1 MENIISSIFLDQSS
15 VEILR
20 SLIGKEL
27 ELIQFG
33 HNFLHDNGY
42 KDLTD
47 VFQNPVIKIKCL
59 DNSEINFY
67 NTLVLKTGGF
77 NYHCWHNLEVNNKFI
92 EIEKPFSK
100 YLPKFIVSKIEIFSS
115 GFGLRSTR
123 NDNYPDLN
131 KYVEYKYKIK
141 GNFYF
146 YLQSDQLI
154 LIKDRQNN
162 IILLKCSEAAD
173 LSIASTTNPIT
184 INKILYQFNQFEI
197 PIFSKRL
204 ELI

>member
-1 MENIISSIFLDQSS
+1 
-15 VEILR
+15 
-20 SLIGKEL
+20 
-27 ELIQFG
+27 
-33 HNFLHDNGY
+33 
-42 KDLTD
+42 
-47 VFQNPVIKIKCL
+47 
-59 DNSEINFY
+59 
-67 NTLVLKTGGF
+67 
-77 NYHCWHNLEVNNKFI
+77 
-92 EIEKPFSK
+92 
-100 YLPKFIVSKIEIFSS
+100 
-115 GFGLRSTR
+115 
-123 NDNYPDLN
+123 
-131 KYVEYKYKIK
+131 VEYKYKIK